1 MRSKVLFVLGAA
13 ATVSAQLVDDFQC
26 PDEFLG
32 FYPHLISCDKYWHCK
47 EGIAELKT
55 CGNGLGFMDT
65 DDTFTLEQCAEL
77 HLVECGERTEI
88 EPPISTTNCPRLYGT
103 FADPEDCG
111 VFYKCQDGKSNRY
124 NCPPGLAYDQV
135 SRGCRWADQVKE
147 CSASIVTVDD
157 EGGEFQC
164 PRKSSAGTFT
174 KHAHPADCRQYFLCI
189 GGVPREYGCPLGT
202 VFNTGSGSGVDG
214 KCSDP
219 ESVPEC
225 KDYYGDLKFKSG
237 DLSKNG
243 FDTGRLNT
251 GTERVRS
258 GADRFRNTNSI
269 PRAPTKVK
277 TTSSS
282 REPQRE
288 KSRPAPPSLQ
298 AIVDTNDSRDSPRVS
313 LNRGRPSRPQSPGR
327 VQSQRPQRP
336 EPVQFRPE
344 PIQEEETAFIQP
356 TLPPRLEQIRIESVA
371 PTTTPEPQTTQV
383 RTQRPSRIQV
393 LTEKPTSRTTF
404 PRRPETTT
412 TDEPSTQSTGSR
424 FSSANRPGFGSVFN
438 TGGSTRFQPTQAPT
452 TTTPPP
458 PPPTTAAPVAASSDS
473 EDTDEGLPDPVKAAP
488 GPNGEEYYY
497 YYYYYDDEEGGEE
510 GSPKKVQS

>member
-1 MRSKVLFVLGAA
+1 MRSKLLLVLGAA
-13 ATVSAQLVDDFQC
+13 ATVSSQLVDDFSC

-47 EGIAELKT
+47 DGVAELRT

-77 HLVECGERTEI
+77 HLVDCGSRTEI
-88 EPPISTTNCPRLYGT
+88 EPPISTRNCPRLYGT

-111 VFYKCQDGKSNRY
+111 VFYKCQDGKSNKY

-147 CSASIVTVDD
+147 CSAPVVTVDE

-164 PRKSSAGTFT
+164 PREASAGTFT

-202 VFNTGSGSGVDG
+202 VFNVGSGSGVDG

-219 ESVPEC
+219 EEVPEC
-225 KDYYGDLKFKSG
+225 KDYYGDLDFKSS

-243 FDTGRLNT
+243 FDSGRLNRD
-251 GTERVRS
+251 GERVRS
-258 GADRFRNTNSI
+258 GGDRFRNSNSI

-277 TTSSS
+277 DTSSF

-298 AIVDTNDSRDSPRVS
+298 AIVDTSDSRDTQRVS
-313 LNRGRPSRPQSPGR
+313 LNRGRPSRPQAPSR
-327 VQSQRPQRP
+327 VQPQRRP
-336 EPVQFRPE
+336 EPVKLRPE
-344 PIQEEETAFIQP
+344 PVEEEVPTFVQP
-356 TLPPRLEQIRIESVA
+356 TLPPRLEQIRIESA
-371 PTTTPEPQTTQV
+371 SPSTTQEPQTTQV

-393 LTEKPTSRTTF
+393 LTDKPTSRTTF
-404 PRRPETTT
+404 PRRPESTTT
-412 TDEPSTQSTGSR
+412 TEPLTSPSGSR
-424 FSSANRPGFGSVFN
+424 FNSANRPGFGSVFN
-438 TGGSTRFQPTQAPT
+438 TVGGSRFQPTQAPT
-452 TTTPPP
+452 TTTTTPPP
-458 PPPTTAAPVAASSDS
+458 PPPTPVAAASPGEAEAD
-473 EDTDEGLPDPVKAAP
+473 GLPPPVKAAP

-497 YYYYYDDEEGGEE
+497 YYYYYDDEEGEE
-510 GSPKKVQS
+510 GAPASQS

>member
-1 MRSKVLFVLGAA
+1 
-13 ATVSAQLVDDFQC
+13 
-26 PDEFLG
+26 
-32 FYPHLISCDKYWHCK
+32 
-47 EGIAELKT
+47 
-55 CGNGLGFMDT
+55 MDT
-65 DDTFTLEQCAEL
+65 DDTFTLEQCAEI

-103 FADPEDCG
+103 FADEEDCG
-111 VFYKCQDGKSNRY
+111 VFWKCQDGKSNRY
-124 NCPPGLAYDQV
+124 DCPPGLAYDQE

-147 CSASIVTVDD
+147 CSASVVTIDD

-164 PRKSSAGTFT
+164 PKQSSAGVFT

-202 VFNTGSGSGVDG
+202 VFNVGSGSGIDG

-219 ESVPEC
+219 EEVPEC
-225 KDYYGDLKFKSG
+225 SDYYGDLEFKSG

-251 GTERVRS
+251 NTERVRS
-258 GADRFRNTNSI
+258 GGDRFRNTNSI
-269 PRAPTKVK
+269 PRTPTKTK
-277 TTSSS
+277 DTSSF
-282 REPQRE
+282 RDTPRE

-298 AIVDTNDSRDSPRVS
+298 AIVDTTEPREPSRVNQ
-313 LNRGRPSRPQSPGR
+313 NRGRPSRPQSPGR

-344 PIQEEETAFIQP
+344 PVQFRPEPVQKQEPELIEA
-356 TLPPRLEQIRIESVA
+356 TLPPRLTQIRIESA
-371 PTTTPEPQTTQV
+371 EPTTTPEPQTTQM

-393 LTEKPTSRTTF
+393 LTDRPTSRTTF

-412 TDEPSTQSTGSR
+412 TDEPSTSPPRLPSTGSR
-424 FSSANRPGFGSVFN
+424 FSTANRPGFGSVFN
-438 TGGSTRFQPTQAPT
+438 TGGNTRFQPTQAPT
-452 TTTPPP
+452 TTTA
-458 PPPTTAAPVAASSDS
+458 PPTTAAPSVASL
-473 EDTDEGLPDPVKAAP
+473 ETDEGLPDPVKAAP

-497 YYYYYDDEEGGEE
+497 YYYYYDDEEGEE
-510 GSPKKVQS
+510 GGQKRVQS

>member
-1 MRSKVLFVLGAA
+1 MLGAA
-13 ATVSAQLVDDFQC
+13 ATVTAQLVDDFQC

-32 FYPHLISCDKYWHCK
+32 FYPHLISCDRYWHCK

-77 HLVECGERTEI
+77 HLVDCGERTEI
-88 EPPISTTNCPRLYGT
+88 EPPISTTNCPRLFGT

-124 NCPPGLAYDQV
+124 NCPPGLAYDQE

-147 CSASIVTVDD
+147 CSASVVTVDD
-157 EGGEFQC
+157 EGGEFEC
-164 PRKSSAGTFT
+164 PRQASAGTFT

-202 VFNTGSGSGVDG
+202 VFNTGSGSGIDG

-219 ESVPEC
+219 EEVPEC
-225 KDYYGDLKFKSG
+225 ASYYGDLEFKSG

-243 FDTGRLNT
+243 FDTGRLNSN
-251 GTERVRS
+251 TERVRS

-277 TTSSS
+277 DTSSF
-282 REPQRE
+282 RETPRE
-288 KSRPAPPSLQ
+288 KSRPAPPALQ

-344 PIQEEETAFIQP
+344 PVQEKEPAFIQP

-412 TDEPSTQSTGSR
+412 TDEPSTSPPRPQSTGSR
-424 FSSANRPGFGSVFN
+424 FGSANRPGFGSVFN

-452 TTTPPP
+452 TTTTTPPP
-458 PPPTTAAPVAASSDS
+458 PPPSTAAPVVASD
-473 EDTDEGLPDPVKAAP
+473 ETDEGLPDPVKAAP

-497 YYYYYDDEEGGEE
+497 YYYYYDDEEGGED
-510 GSPKKVQS
+510 GPQKVQS

>member
-1 MRSKVLFVLGAA
+1 MG
-13 ATVSAQLVDDFQC
+13 
-26 PDEFLG
+26 
-32 FYPHLISCDKYWHCK
+32 
-47 EGIAELKT
+47 
-55 CGNGLGFMDT
+55 
-65 DDTFTLEQCAEL
+65 
-77 HLVECGERTEI
+77 
-88 EPPISTTNCPRLYGT
+88 
-103 FADPEDCG
+103 
-111 VFYKCQDGKSNRY
+111 
-124 NCPPGLAYDQV
+124 
-135 SRGCRWADQVKE
+135 
-147 CSASIVTVDD
+147 
-157 EGGEFQC
+157 
-164 PRKSSAGTFT
+164 
-174 KHAHPADCRQYFLCI
+174 
-189 GGVPREYGCPLGT
+189 GT

-269 PRAPTKVK
+269 PGAPTKVK

-288 KSRPAPPSLQ
+288 KSRPA
-298 AIVDTNDSRDSPRVS
+298 
-313 LNRGRPSRPQSPGR
+313 RPQSPGR

-424 FSSANRPGFGSVFN
+424 FSSA
-438 TGGSTRFQPTQAPT
+438 
-452 TTTPPP
+452 
-458 PPPTTAAPVAASSDS
+458 
-473 EDTDEGLPDPVKAAP
+473 
-488 GPNGEEYYY
+488 
-497 YYYYYDDEEGGEE
+497 
-510 GSPKKVQS
+510 